1 MAARRKQCC
10 LVAIAAKGEAEKES
24 GPLGRPTGAA
34 GALRVSADPE
44 RINESASLGV
54 SNQLQS
60 AISADASSVSV
71 RRELAPWRAFLRDE
85 IDAILRDKD

>member
-10 LVAIAAKGEAEKES
+10 RVAIAAKGEAEKES
-24 GPLGRPTGAA
+24 RPLGQTGAA
-34 GALRVSADPE
+34 GALRVSADLE

-54 SNQLQS
+54 PNQLQS
-60 AISADASSVSV
+60 AISADASLVSV
-71 RRELAPWRAFLRDE
+71 RRELALWRAFLRDE